1 MKTTLRTGESGPPHA
16 ARMFI
21 VPMTLFS
28 CASRPLAMI
37 ESTISRVSITVS
49 IRAAST
55 MRVSSACCVPTRTY
69 SVRVS
74 SQVGSPGDTPT
85 ITSVSGS
92 RSSAWASRP
101 PQ

>member
-1 MKTTLRTGESGPPHA
+1 
-16 ARMFI
+16 MFI

-28 CASRPLAMI
+28 WASRPPAMI

-49 IRAAST
+49 IAAAWTIRA
-55 MRVSSACCVPTRTY
+55 SSACWVPTRTY

-74 SQVGSPGDTPT
+74 SQVGSPGETPT
-85 ITSVSGS
+85 MTSVSGS
-92 RSSAWASRP
+92 RSSVWARRP